1 MSFDP
6 YPIVRLTI
14 PMLGLH
20 MLHLRLC
27 GIKVPFA
34 LLAVVVFRAVLVV
47 LHKALLHCKVDV
59 AAIAEPVGI

>member
-1 MSFDP
+1 
-6 YPIVRLTI
+6 
-14 PMLGLH
+14 MLGLH